1 MRGGGGSRL
10 EIVKFHDIGSIDVYK
25 VRKSVYSVRM
35 TKDRILAAAG
45 AVLER
50 DGIGGLTIRKV
61 AQQAE
66 LSPMAMY
73 RHFADK
79 DALLNALMEEGL
91 AAWEKIVR
99 GIETQDPLLWLQ
111 AAGEAHLEF
120 ALAQPH
126 LYDAAFFLPA
136 PAARQFPADFA
147 QGRSPVITMAMARI
161 EQAKAAGP
169 LADEST
175 LEIALAFAAC
185 GYGLVVMHRAN
196 RFESEKQF
204 KTLFRAAQ
212 RLFLD
217 SLKPAK
223 EPK

>member
-1 MRGGGGSRL
+1 
-10 EIVKFHDIGSIDVYK
+10 
-25 VRKSVYSVRM
+25 M

-50 DGIGGLTIRKV
+50 DGIEGLTIRKV
-61 AQQAE
+61 AQRAL
-66 LSPMAMY
+66 LSPMALY

-99 GIETQDPLLWLQ
+99 GIRAQDPLEWLK
-111 AAGEAHLEF
+111 AVGEAHLAF

-136 PAARQFPADFA
+136 PAARQFPGDFA
-147 QGRSPVITMAMARI
+147 QGRSPVITLAMARI
-161 EQAKAAGP
+161 EQAKADKRLCDKP
-169 LADEST
+169 T

-212 RLFLD
+212 RLLLD
-217 SLKPAK
+217 SLKPAVEAK
-223 EPK
+223 

>member
-1 MRGGGGSRL
+1 
-10 EIVKFHDIGSIDVYK
+10 
-25 VRKSVYSVRM
+25 M
-35 TKDRILAAAG
+35 TKDRILAAAA

-50 DGIGGLTIRKV
+50 EGMEGLTIRKV
-61 AQQAE
+61 AQRAK
-66 LSPMAMY
+66 LSPMALY

-79 DALLNALMEEGL
+79 DALLNALMGEGL
-91 AAWEKIVR
+91 AAWEKIVSAIR
-99 GIETQDPLLWLQ
+99 VQDPLEWLK
-111 AAGEAHLEF
+111 AVGEAHLAF

-147 QGRSPVITMAMARI
+147 QGRSPVIAMAMARI
-161 EQAKAAGP
+161 DQAKAEGRLCNKP
-169 LADEST
+169 T
-175 LEIALAFAAC
+175 LGIALAFAAC

-204 KTLFRAAQ
+204 KTLFRATQ

-217 SLKPAK
+217 SLKLSM
-223 EPK
+223 EST